1 MKLIIFSLVI
11 YSILKVRKLR
21 SDTEPLSINM
31 RTSITLL
38 EVFLFAIILAL
49 IVTVINGVFE
59 VQVLAITLVSPLIIL
74 NIVFI
79 YYCRKQ
85 KVWSYAGASILGAI
99 GVILRVIISTQ
110 PNLEVGGGL
119 PVGITVLY
127 IVLGALVSLKN
138 YEAMLELK
146 P

>member
-1 MKLIIFSLVI
+1 
-11 YSILKVRKLR
+11 LK
-21 SDTEPLSINM
+21 SGIESLSINM
-31 RTSITLL
+31 KTSIVLL
-38 EVFLFAIILAL
+38 EVFLVAIILAL
-49 IVTVINGVFE
+49 IVTVINSVFE
-59 VQVLAITLVSPLIIL
+59 VQLLAITLVSPLIIL

-79 YYCRKQ
+79 YYCRRRKG
-85 KVWSYAGASILGAI
+85 WSYAGASILGAI

-138 YEAMLELK
+138 YEAMLELRI
-146 P
+146 

>member
-1 MKLIIFSLVI
+1 
-11 YSILKVRKLR
+11 
-21 SDTEPLSINM
+21 M
-31 RTSITLL
+31 RTSIVLL
-38 EVFLFAIILAL
+38 EVFLVAIILAL
-49 IVTVINGVFE
+49 IVTVMNSVFE
-59 VQVLAITLVSPLIIL
+59 VQILAITLVSPLIIL

-79 YYCRKQ
+79 YFCRKQ

-146 P
+146 T

>member
-1 MKLIIFSLVI
+1 
-11 YSILKVRKLR
+11 VRKL
-21 SDTEPLSINM
+21 TFVNEPLSVTM
-31 RTSITLL
+31 RTSIVLL
-38 EVFLFAIILAL
+38 EVFLVAIILAL
-49 IVTVINGVFE
+49 IVTVINSVFE
-59 VQVLAITLVSPLIIL
+59 VQILAITLISPLIIL

-79 YYCRKQ
+79 YYCRKR

-99 GVILRVIISTQ
+99 GVILRVIVSTQ

-127 IVLGALVSLKN
+127 IVLGAFVSLKN

-146 P
+146 M

>member
-1 MKLIIFSLVI
+1 
-11 YSILKVRKLR
+11 
-21 SDTEPLSINM
+21 M

-38 EVFLFAIILAL
+38 EVFLAAIVLAL
-49 IVTVINGVFE
+49 IVTIINSVIE
-59 VQVLAITLVSPLIIL
+59 VQLLAIIIVSPIISL

-79 YYCRKQ
+79 YYCRKR
-85 KVWSYAGASILGAI
+85 KFWSFAGASILGAV

-119 PVGITVLY
+119 PIGITVLY
-127 IVLGALVSLKN
+127 IVLGALVALKN

-146 P
+146 R

>member
-1 MKLIIFSLVI
+1 
-11 YSILKVRKLR
+11 
-21 SDTEPLSINM
+21 M
-31 RTSITLL
+31 RTSIILL
-38 EVFLFAIILAL
+38 EVFLVAIVLAL
-49 IVTVINGVFE
+49 IVTVMNSVFK
-59 VQVLAITLVSPLIIL
+59 VQLLAITLVSPLIIL

-79 YYCRKQ
+79 YYCRKR
-85 KVWSYAGASILGAI
+85 KVWSYAGASILGAV

-138 YEAMLELK
+138 YEAMIELK
-146 P
+146 M